1 MNATGTITMTMH
13 EVDRLKVIQDVAD
26 GKLKPWRAAERLEL
40 TTRQIRRLVARLREH
55 GPAGLLSG
63 RRAKPG
69 NRRLD
74 PGADDRTLS
83 IIRERY
89 ADFGPTLAC
98 EKLWEC
104 HGRQLSKE
112 TVRKLM
118 TDAGLWIPRRQRPP
132 KVYQPRA
139 RRACLGKLIQIDGSN
154 HRWFE
159 ERAPA
164 CTRLVSAD
172 DATSRLMHLHSR
184 S

>member
-1 MNATGTITMTMH
+1 MNATGTITMTMR
-13 EVDRLKVIQDVAD
+13 EVDRLKVVEAVIEQRLMA
-26 GKLKPWRAAERLEL
+26 WRAAERLGISR
-40 TTRQIRRLVARLREH
+40 RQIERLVARYRAA
-55 GPAGLLSG
+55 GPAGLLS
-63 RRAKPG
+63 RRRGHASNHQLPEDLAH
-69 NRRLD
+69 RASSL
-74 PGADDRTLS
+74 
-83 IIRERY
+83 IRERY

-104 HGRQLSKE
+104 HGIRLAKE

-139 RRACLGKLIQIDGSN
+139 RRACLGELIQIDGSD

-164 CTRLVSAD
+164 CTLLVYVD
-172 DATSRLMHLHSR
+172 DAPSRLMLL
-184 S
+184 